1 MAYERAVINE
11 QISIAPLDFVQD
23 CEKHYS
29 QTISTTAEEIFKNRD
44 RSAIVLLSGPSGS
57 GKTTTAKRITAELK
71 LHGINAYT
79 VSLDNYFV
87 TVDPQKA
94 PRAPDGD
101 IDYESPACLDLKL
114 LGNHFSVL
122 ANGGEV
128 QIPHFSFAQQQR
140 IPERSTPMKLGK
152 NDVVIIEGIHALN
165 ECITSEHTSAYKLYV
180 STLSDIVD
188 QGAVIIK
195 GSDLRL
201 VRRLVRDD
209 FFRGADPQ
217 MTLGM
222 WDNIQ
227 RGEKL
232 NIIPYKDSA
241 DRKIDSALPYEICVL
256 RHYAD
261 ELFKKVPENA
271 EHFETLKE
279 IVGAYRL
286 FNKIDP
292 SVVPPNSILREFI
305 GGSAFKY

>member
-11 QISIAPLDFVQD
+11 QISKAPLEFVQE
-23 CEKHYS
+23 CEKNYS
-29 QTISTTAEEIFKNRD
+29 QTLSITAEEIYKNRG

-57 GKTTTAKRITAELK
+57 GKTTTAKRITTELK
-71 LHGINAYT
+71 RYGISAYT

-87 TVDPQKA
+87 TVDPEKA

-101 IDYESPACLDLKL
+101 IDFESPACLDLKL
-114 LGNHFSVL
+114 LNNHFRIL
-122 ANGGEV
+122 ASGGEV

-140 IPERSTPMKLGK
+140 ILEKSSPLKLGE
-152 NDVVIIEGIHALN
+152 NDVVIMEGIHALN
-165 ECITSEHTSAYKLYV
+165 QCITAEHPSAYKLYV
-180 STLSDIVD
+180 STLSDIED
-188 QGAVIIK
+188 QGAVIVK

-241 DRKIDSALPYEICVL
+241 DRKIDSALPYEICLL
-256 RHYAD
+256 RDYAE
-261 ELFKKVPENA
+261 ELFKKVSENA
-271 EHFETLKE
+271 EHFETLKG

-292 SVVPPNSILREFI
+292 SVVPPDSILREFI
-305 GGSAFKY
+305 GGSIFKY